1 MSRNLNWQIFKYFNM
16 KTFIRFFVQLF
27 LGLGLF
33 VIGVTNAEALMN
45 WGVVWMMLYWLFFVI
60 VNLASLFFIGPPPLY
75 GRFVGRDRR

>member
-1 MSRNLNWQIFKYFNM
+1 M

-33 VIGVTNAEALMN
+33 VIGVTNAEVMMN
-45 WGVVWMMLYWLFFVI
+45 WGVVWMMLYWLLFVI